1 MKKTVIK
8 DILLIATF
16 AGFTYL
22 VVRNYKNRK
31 RREREALDFLH
42 FQLF

>member
-8 DILLIATF
+8 DVLLVAAFSGF
-16 AGFTYL
+16 AYL
-22 VVRNYKNRK
+22 VIKNHQIRK
-31 RREREALDFLH
+31 RREREAIEFLH

>member
-1 MKKTVIK
+1 MKKSVVK
-8 DILLIATF
+8 DILLVATF

-22 VVRNYKNRK
+22 VIRNYKNRK
-31 RREREALDFLH
+31 RREREAMEFLH

>member
-8 DILLIATF
+8 DVLLVATF
-16 AGFTYL
+16 AGFAYL
-22 VVRNYKNRK
+22 VIRNYKIKK
-31 RREREALDFLH
+31 RREREALEFLH